1 MLDRP
6 ERIAFFIAALL
17 GPVVWFVMFAM
28 FELVTTDDG
37 ALPLPIQKVPYL
49 EITLLSMFIASST
62 AFLTEYLI
70 RHFLYS
76 RLLKIYKVISNPD
89 RYQSSLLADA
99 EEVGKVE
106 MEVASWA
113 QKKSS
118 ELNSLQLRD
127 DVRREFIANLSHELR
142 TPIFNIQGYV
152 LTLLDGVKDQK
163 VRKDYLKKASRN
175 VERMIRLVQDM
186 DVLAR
191 LESDQLVLQKEAYSL
206 TEQIE
211 DALEQMS
218 DRIAQQG
225 LTVVRDFDSESD
237 SAVFADPERMDQ
249 VILNLISNAI
259 KYSRDEPGGFV
270 RVAIEDSGDKTYNVI
285 IEDNGLGIAKEDL
298 GRVFERFYRGD
309 RSRTRTKKIGG
320 TGLGLA
326 IVKHIVEA
334 HGHAVKVTST
344 QGVGTAF
351 SFTISKAQPL
361 AVS

>member
-1 MLDRP
+1 
-6 ERIAFFIAALL
+6 
-17 GPVVWFVMFAM
+17 MFAI
-28 FELVTTDDG
+28 FELVSTENG
-37 ALPLPIQKVPYL
+37 ALPLPLNQIPFM

-70 RHFLYS
+70 RRFLYS

-89 RYQSSLLADA
+89 RYQTSLMADA
-99 EEVGKVE
+99 EEIGKVE

-163 VRKDYLKKASRN
+163 VRKEYLKKASRN

-270 RVAIEDSGDKTYNVI
+270 RVAIEDSGDKTYNVL

-334 HGHAVKVTST
+334 HGHAIKVTST

-351 SFTISKAQPL
+351 SFTMSKA
-361 AVS
+361 

>member
-1 MLDRP
+1 
-6 ERIAFFIAALL
+6 
-17 GPVVWFVMFAM
+17 MFAI
-28 FELVTTDDG
+28 FELVSTENG
-37 ALPLPIQKVPYL
+37 ALPLPLNQIPFM

-70 RHFLYS
+70 RRFLYS

-89 RYQSSLLADA
+89 RYQTSLMADA
-99 EEVGKVE
+99 EEIGKVE

-113 QKKSS
+113 QKKST

-163 VRKDYLKKASRN
+163 VRKEYLKKASRN

-270 RVAIEDSGDKTYNVI
+270 RVAIEDSGDKTYNVL

-334 HGHAVKVTST
+334 HGHAIKVTST

-351 SFTISKAQPL
+351 SFTMSKA
-361 AVS
+361 

>member
-6 ERIAFFIAALL
+6 ERIAIFIGILL

-28 FELVTTDDG
+28 FELVYTDDG
-37 ALPLPIQKVPYL
+37 ALPLPVNKVPYL
-49 EITLLSMFIASST
+49 EITLLSTFIASAT
-62 AFLTEYLI
+62 AFLAEYLI
-70 RHFLYS
+70 RKFLYS

-89 RYQSSLLADA
+89 RYQTSLMADA
-99 EEVGKVE
+99 EEIGKVE

-113 QKKSS
+113 QKKTT
-118 ELNSLQLRD
+118 ELSNLQVRD

-152 LTLLDGVKDQK
+152 LTLLDGIKDQK
-163 VRKDYLKKASRN
+163 VRKEYLKKASRN

-191 LESDQLVLQKEAYSL
+191 LEGDELVLQKERYSL

-225 LTVVRDFDSESD
+225 LTVVRDYDPDED
-237 SAVFADPERMDQ
+237 CAVFADTERMDQ
-249 VILNLISNAI
+249 VVLNLISNAI
-259 KYSRDEPGGFV
+259 KYSRDEPGGFL
-270 RVAIEDSGDKTYNVI
+270 RVAIEDAGEKSYNVLVQ
-285 IEDNGLGIAKEDL
+285 DNGIGIAKDEL
-298 GRVFERFYRGD
+298 GRVFERFFRGD

-334 HGHAVKVTST
+334 HGHAIKVNSTS
-344 QGVGTAF
+344 GEGTTF
-351 SFTISKAQPL
+351 SFTISKG
-361 AVS
+361 

>member
-1 MLDRP
+1 VLDRP

-17 GPVVWFVMFAM
+17 GPVVWFVMFAI
-28 FELVTTDDG
+28 FELVSTENG
-37 ALPLPIQKVPYL
+37 ALPLPLNQIPFM

-70 RHFLYS
+70 RRFLYS

-89 RYQSSLLADA
+89 RYQTSLMADA
-99 EEVGKVE
+99 EEIGKVE

-113 QKKSS
+113 QKKST

-163 VRKDYLKKASRN
+163 VRKEYLKKASRN

-270 RVAIEDSGDKTYNVI
+270 RVAIEDSGDKTYNVL

-334 HGHAVKVTST
+334 HGHAIKVTST

-351 SFTISKAQPL
+351 SFTMSKA
-361 AVS
+361 

>member
-6 ERIAFFIAALL
+6 ERIAFFIGILL

-28 FELVTTDDG
+28 FELVHTDDG
-37 ALPLPIQKVPYL
+37 ALPLPVKEVPYL
-49 EITLLSMFIASST
+49 EITLLSTFIASST
-62 AFLTEYLI
+62 AFLAEYLI
-70 RHFLYS
+70 RKFLYS

-89 RYQSSLLADA
+89 RYQTSLMADA

-113 QKKSS
+113 QKKTT
-118 ELNSLQLRD
+118 ELSNLQVRD

-142 TPIFNIQGYV
+142 TPIFNIQGYI

-163 VRKDYLKKASRN
+163 VRKEYLKKASRN

-191 LESDQLVLQKEAYSL
+191 LEGDQLVLQKERYSL

-225 LTVVRDFDSESD
+225 LTVVRDYDPDED
-237 SAVFADPERMDQ
+237 CVVFADPERMDQ
-249 VILNLISNAI
+249 VVLNLISNAI
-259 KYSRDEPGGFV
+259 KYSRDEPGGFL
-270 RVAIEDSGDKTYNVI
+270 RVAIEDAGDKSFIVHVQ
-285 IEDNGLGIAKEDL
+285 DNGVGIAKDDL
-298 GRVFERFYRGD
+298 SRVFERFFRAD

-334 HGHAVKVTST
+334 HGHAVKVNST
-344 QGVGTAF
+344 PGEGTTF
-351 SFTISKAQPL
+351 SFTISKA
-361 AVS
+361 

>member
-17 GPVVWFVMFAM
+17 GPVVWFVMFAI
-28 FELVTTDDG
+28 FELVSTENG
-37 ALPLPIQKVPYL
+37 ALPLPLNQIPFM

-70 RHFLYS
+70 RRFLYS

-89 RYQSSLLADA
+89 RYQTSLMADA
-99 EEVGKVE
+99 EEIGKVE

-163 VRKDYLKKASRN
+163 VRKEYLKKASRN

-270 RVAIEDSGDKTYNVI
+270 RVAIEDSGDKTYNVL
-285 IEDNGLGIAKEDL
+285 IEDNGLGIAIEDL

-351 SFTISKAQPL
+351 SFTMSKA
-361 AVS
+361 

>member
-6 ERIAFFIAALL
+6 ERIAFFIGILL

-28 FELVTTDDG
+28 FELVHTDDG
-37 ALPLPIQKVPYL
+37 ALPLPVKEVPYL
-49 EITLLSMFIASST
+49 EITLLSTFIASST
-62 AFLTEYLI
+62 AFLAEYLI
-70 RHFLYS
+70 RKFLYS

-89 RYQSSLLADA
+89 RYQTSLMADA

-113 QKKSS
+113 QKKTT
-118 ELNSLQLRD
+118 ELSNLQVRD

-142 TPIFNIQGYV
+142 TPIFNIQGYI

-163 VRKDYLKKASRN
+163 VRKEYLKKASRN

-191 LESDQLVLQKEAYSL
+191 LEGDQLVLQKERYSL

-225 LTVVRDFDSESD
+225 LTVVRDYDPDED
-237 SAVFADPERMDQ
+237 CVVLADPERMDQ
-249 VILNLISNAI
+249 VVLNLISNAI

-270 RVAIEDSGDKTYNVI
+270 RVAIEDAGDKSYIVHVQ
-285 IEDNGLGIAKEDL
+285 DNGIGIPKEDQ
-298 GRVFERFYRGD
+298 GRVFERFFRAD

-334 HGHAVKVTST
+334 HGHAVKVNSAA
-344 QGVGTAF
+344 GEGTTF
-351 SFTISKAQPL
+351 SFTVSKA
-361 AVS
+361 

>member
-6 ERIAFFIAALL
+6 ERIAFFIGILL

-28 FELVTTDDG
+28 FELVHTDDG
-37 ALPLPIQKVPYL
+37 ALPLPVQEVPYL
-49 EITLLSMFIASST
+49 EITLLSTFIASAT
-62 AFLTEYLI
+62 AFLAEYLI
-70 RHFLYS
+70 RKFLYS

-89 RYQSSLLADA
+89 RYQTSLMADA

-113 QKKSS
+113 QKKTT
-118 ELNSLQLRD
+118 ELSNLQVRD

-152 LTLLDGVKDQK
+152 LTLLDGIKDQK
-163 VRKDYLKKASRN
+163 VRKEYLKKASRN

-191 LESDQLVLQKEAYSL
+191 LEGDQLVLQKERYSL

-225 LTVVRDFDSESD
+225 LTVVRDYDPDED
-237 SAVFADPERMDQ
+237 CAVFADPERMDQ
-249 VILNLISNAI
+249 VVLNLISNAI
-259 KYSRDEPGGFV
+259 KYSRDEPGGFL
-270 RVAIEDSGDKTYNVI
+270 RVAIEDAGEKSYNVLVQ
-285 IEDNGLGIAKEDL
+285 DNGIGIAKEEL
-298 GRVFERFYRGD
+298 GRVFERFFRGD

-334 HGHAVKVTST
+334 HGHAVKVNST
-344 QGVGTAF
+344 AGEGTTF
-351 SFTISKAQPL
+351 SFTISKA
-361 AVS
+361 

>member
-1 MLDRP
+1 
-6 ERIAFFIAALL
+6 
-17 GPVVWFVMFAM
+17 MFAM

-70 RHFLYS
+70 RRFLYS

-89 RYQSSLLADA
+89 RYQTSLMADA
-99 EEVGKVE
+99 EEIGKVE

-163 VRKDYLKKASRN
+163 VRKEYLKKASRN

-211 DALEQMS
+211 DALEQMLDS
-218 DRIAQQG
+218 IAQQG

-270 RVAIEDSGDKTYNVI
+270 RVAIEDSGDKTYNVL

-334 HGHAVKVTST
+334 HGHAIKVTST

-351 SFTISKAQPL
+351 SFTMSKA
-361 AVS
+361 

>member
-1 MLDRP
+1 
-6 ERIAFFIAALL
+6 
-17 GPVVWFVMFAM
+17 MFAM
-28 FELVTTDDG
+28 FELVSTENG
-37 ALPLPIQKVPYL
+37 ALPLPLNQIPFM

-70 RHFLYS
+70 RRFLYS

-89 RYQSSLLADA
+89 RYQTSLMADA
-99 EEVGKVE
+99 EEIGKVE

-163 VRKDYLKKASRN
+163 VRKEYLKKASRN

-270 RVAIEDSGDKTYNVI
+270 RVAIEDSGDKTYNVL
-285 IEDNGLGIAKEDL
+285 IEDNGLGIAIEDL

-351 SFTISKAQPL
+351 SFTMSKA
-361 AVS
+361 

>member
-17 GPVVWFVMFAM
+17 GPVVWFVMFAI
-28 FELVTTDDG
+28 FELVSTENG
-37 ALPLPIQKVPYL
+37 ALPLPLNQIPFM

-70 RHFLYS
+70 RRFLYS

-89 RYQSSLLADA
+89 RYQTSLMADA
-99 EEVGKVE
+99 EEIGKVE

-113 QKKSS
+113 QKKST

-163 VRKDYLKKASRN
+163 VRKEYLKKASRN

-270 RVAIEDSGDKTYNVI
+270 RVAIEDSGDKTYNVL

-334 HGHAVKVTST
+334 HGHAIKVTST

-351 SFTISKAQPL
+351 SFTMSKA
-361 AVS
+361 

>member
-1 MLDRP
+1 
-6 ERIAFFIAALL
+6 
-17 GPVVWFVMFAM
+17 MFAM

-270 RVAIEDSGDKTYNVI
+270 RVAIEDSGDKTYNVL

-334 HGHAVKVTST
+334 HGHAIKVTST

-351 SFTISKAQPL
+351 SFTMSKA
-361 AVS
+361 

>member
-17 GPVVWFVMFAM
+17 GPVVWFVMFAI
-28 FELVTTDDG
+28 FELVSTENG
-37 ALPLPIQKVPYL
+37 ALPLPLNQIPFM

-70 RHFLYS
+70 RRFLYS

-89 RYQSSLLADA
+89 RYQTSLMADA
-99 EEVGKVE
+99 EEIGKVE

-163 VRKDYLKKASRN
+163 VRKEYLKKASRN

-237 SAVFADPERMDQ
+237 SAVFADSERMDQ

-270 RVAIEDSGDKTYNVI
+270 RVAIEDSGDKTYNVL

-351 SFTISKAQPL
+351 SFTMSKA
-361 AVS
+361 

>member
-1 MLDRP
+1 
-6 ERIAFFIAALL
+6 
-17 GPVVWFVMFAM
+17 MFAM

-37 ALPLPIQKVPYL
+37 ALPLPLSQVPYL

-70 RHFLYS
+70 RRFLYS

-99 EEVGKVE
+99 EEIGKVE

-113 QKKSS
+113 QKKSN

-163 VRKDYLKKASRN
+163 VRKEYLKKASRN

-191 LESDQLVLQKEAYSL
+191 LESNQLVLHKEVYSL

-237 SAVFADPERMDQ
+237 CAVFADPERMDQ
-249 VILNLISNAI
+249 VVLNLISNAI

-285 IEDNGLGIAKEDL
+285 VEDNGLGIAKDDL

>member
-1 MLDRP
+1 VLDRP

-17 GPVVWFVMFAM
+17 GPVVWFVMFAI
-28 FELVTTDDG
+28 FELVSTENG
-37 ALPLPIQKVPYL
+37 ALPLPLNQIPFM

-70 RHFLYS
+70 RRFLYS

-89 RYQSSLLADA
+89 RYQTSLMADA
-99 EEVGKVE
+99 EEIGKVE

-152 LTLLDGVKDQK
+152 MTLLDGVKDQK
-163 VRKDYLKKASRN
+163 VRKEYLKKASRN

-270 RVAIEDSGDKTYNVI
+270 RVAIEDSGDKTYNVL

-334 HGHAVKVTST
+334 HGHAIKVTST

-351 SFTISKAQPL
+351 SFTMSKA
-361 AVS
+361 

>member
-1 MLDRP
+1 
-6 ERIAFFIAALL
+6 
-17 GPVVWFVMFAM
+17 MFAI
-28 FELVTTDDG
+28 FELVSTENG
-37 ALPLPIQKVPYL
+37 ALPLPLNQIPFM

-70 RHFLYS
+70 RRFLYS

-89 RYQSSLLADA
+89 RYQTSLMADA
-99 EEVGKVE
+99 EEIGKVE

-163 VRKDYLKKASRN
+163 VRKEYLKKASRN

-270 RVAIEDSGDKTYNVI
+270 RVAIEDSGDKTYNVL

-351 SFTISKAQPL
+351 SFTMSKA
-361 AVS
+361 